1 MKSLSQSEY
10 GELRS
15 LYESVYA
22 PKFESIL
29 DEFTDEDLDDL
40 TDEYIEEQVTEFFN
54 ECLEEGLDIEILEET
69 ICESIDSELELLSE
83 VTNPAKVAALRAKNK
98 VAAAAG
104 EGSGDAGAKARA
116 RLNVSKQKVSGSS
129 EKKASA
135 LSRIKGAVKKVGKA
149 VQGGVGLA
157 ARAVS
162 TAQRAGSAVKS
173 AAKKGYERG
182 KKGSGSESS
191 TDSSTPSSSSS
202 SGESSTY
209 SSTPSSSS
217 SSGTSAAPKK
227 RKDGL
232 LKRGLKKLVRG
243 VGKAASVGAG
253 AVKAGADY
261 VTDRAR
267 KEQMNYNDVA
277 TIQELYNQMYAPQD
291 VEEVYK
297 GKHGQ
302 SDKEYIE
309 EDSRRMSNKQHT
321 KRVRSNIKAFG
332 SNYTPPSNYDPDAN
346 RGQGEVL
353 TRKQIEKNRRKSLRQ
368 EEFDTFDVVLEFLQ
382 VEGYAET
389 LEEAEWMM
397 ANIIDEEA
405 IDIILGEEL
414 TGERLKR
421 AEDKIKSL
429 GRRKSTA
436 DKRTSLFKVAYGKEG
451 TGLPGS
457 DGQSGGRK
465 GPVKRG
471 GGGTKGYGK
480 VSGSGRDDMDRGYG
494 NKAARRAEAL
504 KKEAF
509 EAWID
514 EAMSS
519 YDRNRKRAAQR
530 AAARNA
536 ARDAGK
542 TGVVPGVGYVTP
554 RRERETYVDSAGTT
568 RHKSGAK
575 MPKEEFELD
584 ENRRAARAAGGYKD
598 DSKKQTDPSKA
609 GFTGISNSIADIM
622 RQNKEIEARK
632 KK

>member
-40 TDEYIEEQVTEFFN
+40 TDEYIEEQVTEFFQ
-54 ECLEEGLDIEILEET
+54 ECLEEGFDIEILEET

-98 VAAAAG
+98 ASAAAG

-116 RLNVSKQKVSGSS
+116 TLNVSKQKVGSAS
-129 EKKASA
+129 PEKKSSK
-135 LSRIKGAVKKVGKA
+135 LSKIKGVVKKVGQAAK
-149 VQGGVGLA
+149 GGVGLA

-182 KKGSGSESS
+182 KKGSGSGSS
-191 TDSSTPSSSSS
+191 TGSSSPSSSSS

-217 SSGTSAAPKK
+217 SSGSDGGSSSGTSAAPRK

-243 VGKAASVGAG
+243 VSKGVSAAAG
-253 AVKAGADY
+253 AVKAGADSI
-261 VTDRAR
+261 TNRAR

-302 SDKEYIE
+302 SDKEYA
-309 EDSRRMSNKQHT
+309 DSRSQGGKMVSGDSKQ
-321 KRVRSNIKAFG
+321 SGAE
-332 SNYTPPSNYDPDAN
+332 YTH
-346 RGQGEVL
+346 
-353 TRKQIEKNRRKSLRQ
+353 
-368 EEFDTFDVVLEFLQ
+368 
-382 VEGYAET
+382 
-389 LEEAEWMM
+389 
-397 ANIIDEEA
+397 
-405 IDIILGEEL
+405 
-414 TGERLKR
+414 
-421 AEDKIKSL
+421 
-429 GRRKSTA
+429 GRRVKAANPGMQPDVGGKTKPKSQ
-436 DKRTSLFKVAYGKEG
+436 GK
-451 TGLPGS
+451 
-457 DGQSGGRK
+457 
-465 GPVKRG
+465 
-471 GGGTKGYGK
+471 
-480 VSGSGRDDMDRGYG
+480 MDRGTRADIEYR
-494 NKAARRAEAL
+494 KANL
-504 KKEAF
+504 KKEEL
-509 EAWID
+509 EATGLFSEMEIEAIMEAEMS

-542 TGVVPGVGYVTP
+542 TGAVPGVGYVTP

-575 MPKEEFELD
+575 MEEVEAVD
-584 ENRRAARAAGGYKD
+584 EGLTGESYKKAL
-598 DSKKQTDPSKA
+598 KKGKQYSRMVSADPSKRATRGGRGGESDFGA
-609 GFTGISNSIADIM
+609 GDRGTG
-622 RQNKEIEARK
+622 NKSRRRRGMSVGDED
-632 KK
+632 

>member
-1 MKSLSQSEY
+1 MKALSQSEY
-10 GELRS
+10 GELRN

-217 SSGTSAAPKK
+217 SSGSDGGSSAAPRK
-227 RKDGL
+227 RRDGL

-243 VGKAASVGAG
+243 ASKAVSVGAG

-267 KEQMNYNDVA
+267 KEQMNYNDIA

-302 SDKEYIE
+302 SDKEYADSRSQGGKMVSGDSKQSGAEYTHGRRVKAANPGMQPDVGGKTKPKSQGKMDRGTRADLEYRKANLKKEELEAIG

-321 KRVRSNIKAFG
+321 QRVRRNIKTFG

-353 TRKQIEKNRRKSLRQ
+353 TRKQIEKKRRKSLRQ
-368 EEFDTFDVVLEFLQ
+368 EEFDAFDVVLEFLQ

-389 LEEAEWMM
+389 LEEAEWIM
-397 ANIIDEEA
+397 ANLIDEEA
-405 IDIILGEEL
+405 IDIISEADSLAAMQARREK
-414 TGERLKR
+414 RLAAQRKR
-421 AEDKIKSL
+421 
-429 GRRKSTA
+429 
-436 DKRTSLFKVAYGKEG
+436 EG
-451 TGLPGS
+451 TTS
-457 DGQSGGRK
+457 
-465 GPVKRG
+465 
-471 GGGTKGYGK
+471 T
-480 VSGSGRDDMDRGYG
+480 GRDFGHDYSLTPAQQ
-494 NKAARRAEAL
+494 KARRDAEYKAGM
-504 KKEAF
+504 KKEEF
-509 EAWID
+509 EAWLD

-542 TGVVPGVGYVTP
+542 TGAVPGVGYVTP
-554 RRERETYVDSAGTT
+554 RRERETYVDSAGIT

-575 MPKEEFELD
+575 MPKD
-584 ENRRAARAAGGYKD
+584 
-598 DSKKQTDPSKA
+598 
-609 GFTGISNSIADIM
+609 
-622 RQNKEIEARK
+622 
-632 KK
+632 